1 MKYIRNNILLLALI
15 AIVSSCGLNNGAT
28 YTSNEESPWAS
39 EDAWYQSNTSLS
51 DDKTDLFYIV
61 STNVLS
67 AKDSAG
73 NVVYQSQ
80 LAEEDR
86 KAFDAEFRYVEKHFS
101 QSDLKPS
108 TLPLRSIKKYMPLY
122 QRTSAMPSTIIWSIR
137 TTVADLRL

>member
-101 QSDLKPS
+101 QSDFNYFAP
-108 TLPLRSIKKYMPLY
+108 YY
-122 QRTSAMPSTIIWSIR
+122 H
-137 TTVADLRL
+137 